1 MRKCIKLNFKE
12 VEKKYRP
19 IPFWSW
25 NSKLDV
31 NETEWQIEL
40 MDKAGMGGF
49 FMHARGGLTTE
60 YMGEEWFDNVSAG
73 IDEGN
78 KLGMQPWAYDE
89 NGWPSGFGNGLVNGL
104 GEEYQQKYLRWDKN
118 ISDTEK
124 TICVKGGYRFYYEVN
139 PFYVD
144 TLDKKVADEFVN
156 RIYQPYYEK
165 YKDSFSGFFCDEPQI
180 SRNGIPWSLTLP
192 KAYEKEYGE
201 NLLEKLDEL
210 FFENGNYE
218 DTRLK
223 FWRLVTISF
232 SENFMKTIYDWCVEH
247 NLGFTGHMACEET
260 LEEEVTC
267 NGACMPHYEY
277 FTMPG
282 MDWLG
287 RNIFDCLTPL
297 QLTSVA
303 HQLGKK
309 EILSESFALSGHNVG
324 FDELKAILQWHM
336 VHGVT
341 KLCQHL
347 EGYSLAGLRKRDY
360 PPAMYYQQPW
370 WNEYKYFNEAM
381 SRVGKILAEGKIE
394 YDTLLLHNMTSA
406 WKCFDGNKNGDIHKY
421 NEALLESY
429 RILTKKHRLFHFGD
443 EIIMERHAKVEGNE
457 LVIGTQRYKTVVLP
471 ENNGFLENTQKLL
484 DEFVANGGKVYAA
497 EDVEANNI
505 CSSPLIAYT
514 ERKFEDFKVYFFIN
528 NNNQIVEADFL
539 KGGKVMDITSG
550 EIAGFGGHYEF
561 APYDCLV
568 LIDDGSSF
576 ADENKRSEYDVLS
589 LDGEWTI
596 ADCSENILT
605 LDTCDVYFNDE
616 LAGENENVPDVLY
629 MALDLKKDVNV
640 KCEYKFEIKEIP
652 ENIFLVCETPNK
664 FIIRINGEILNQT
677 DVGYFADKS
686 FRKLSLH
693 NMLKKGTNI
702 ITTEIDFAPDKK
714 IYEDIE
720 KGFVFE
726 TEKNKLTFE
735 TEFEALYLI
744 GDFSVNTYGKF
755 ETLDK
760 NAVRYYGGFEIDK
773 AKKKISLSN
782 IEQQGFPFFSGRI
795 TVCKEYYLDDTD
807 YILSFNK
814 KGINCINVKV
824 NGTDLGNI
832 MWGKMEC
839 DISKALKLGNNTI
852 EMTLTNNL
860 RNMLGPHHLP
870 EGESYWTC
878 PPQFYRR
885 RNVWNHNICKGNE
898 IDWNTG
904 YCFAETGIK

>member
-1 MRKCIKLNFKE
+1 
-12 VEKKYRP
+12 
-19 IPFWSW
+19 
-25 NSKLDV
+25 
-31 NETEWQIEL
+31 
-40 MDKAGMGGF
+40 
-49 FMHARGGLTTE
+49 
-60 YMGEEWFDNVSAG
+60 
-73 IDEGN
+73 
-78 KLGMQPWAYDE
+78 
-89 NGWPSGFGNGLVNGL
+89 
-104 GEEYQQKYLRWDKN
+104 
-118 ISDTEK
+118 
-124 TICVKGGYRFYYEVN
+124 
-139 PFYVD
+139 
-144 TLDKKVADEFVN
+144 
-156 RIYQPYYEK
+156 
-165 YKDSFSGFFCDEPQI
+165 
-180 SRNGIPWSLTLP
+180 
-192 KAYEKEYGE
+192 
-201 NLLEKLDEL
+201 
-210 FFENGNYE
+210 
-218 DTRLK
+218 
-223 FWRLVTISF
+223 
-232 SENFMKTIYDWCVEH
+232 
-247 NLGFTGHMACEET
+247 
-260 LEEEVTC
+260 
-267 NGACMPHYEY
+267 
-277 FTMPG
+277 
-282 MDWLG
+282 
-287 RNIFDCLTPL
+287 
-297 QLTSVA
+297 
-303 HQLGKK
+303 
-309 EILSESFALSGHNVG
+309 
-324 FDELKAILQWHM
+324 
-336 VHGVT
+336 
-341 KLCQHL
+341 
-347 EGYSLAGLRKRDY
+347 
-360 PPAMYYQQPW
+360 
-370 WNEYKYFNEAM
+370 M